1 MKSNNNFFPL
11 EYQENYNGKDQ
22 NGNDNIFT
30 KMVNYFKEN
39 GPVFGNKL
47 LEYEKMDQDILFC
60 YLNLAM
66 TSTATVKFKER
77 MTYEKLSDAVTLF
90 EEAFGVLVLE
100 NNLSRWIYMAERK
113 RTTNM
118 PRVNDDSSTSDTTNE
133 AETDASEEVPD
144 VLYQA
149 RVKQRKDKIDTAGKW
164 TQKGMKRLN
173 ELLTL
178 VQEGRNGATRE
189 EFERSLQRKYV
200 HYADSNVEL
209 RNKNKRKRELEEM
222 TVVSNKTIVIKNVLN
237 LVAL

>member
-1 MKSNNNFFPL
+1 MI
-11 EYQENYNGKDQ
+11 NYLKD
-22 NGNDNIFT
+22 
-30 KMVNYFKEN
+30 N

-118 PRVNDDSSTSDTTNE
+118 PRANDDSSTSDTTNE

-189 EFERSLQRKYV
+189 EFEMSLQRKYV